1 MGEAFVIAYG
11 SSPYEKGDGHEL
23 LWHLAEAV
31 VACLEQADL
40 TKETIDG
47 LALASFSYP
56 PGNVVTL
63 AEHLGMRLRWAEQG
77 VFGGASSVIAL
88 GHAAEVI
95 RSGRARAVLC
105 LAGDTFTVRS
115 HDAMIDSFTPAIRD
129 YLAPHGFGGANG
141 IFALV
146 QSRHTHLF
154 GTTREQ
160 LGRIA
165 VTQREH
171 ALLNK
176 NALFKVPLTLEEYLD
191 ARPIVDPLRL
201 YDCVMPCSGAECVLV
216 ADEEIA
222 SACGRPLVEVRAMRE
237 LHNAYP
243 HHPSS
248 LPAGYEEFAD
258 ELFDEAGVTRAQI
271 DFVELYDD
279 YPIMVA
285 IQLEEYGFCREGQ
298 SGQFLELTDISISG
312 TLPTNTGGGQLS
324 CGQSGAGGGIIGLV
338 EGVRQLQGEG
348 EARQVRGATTGLVSG
363 FGLVSYGKGLCTA
376 GTILRRAA

>member
-1 MGEAFVIAYG
+1 
-11 SSPYEKGDGHEL
+11 
-23 LWHLAEAV
+23 
-31 VACLEQADL
+31 
-40 TKETIDG
+40 
-47 LALASFSYP
+47 
-56 PGNVVTL
+56 
-63 AEHLGMRLRWAEQG
+63 
-77 VFGGASSVIAL
+77 
-88 GHAAEVI
+88 
-95 RSGRARAVLC
+95 
-105 LAGDTFTVRS
+105 
-115 HDAMIDSFTPAIRD
+115 
-129 YLAPHGFGGANG
+129 
-141 IFALV
+141 
-146 QSRHTHLF
+146 
-154 GTTREQ
+154 
-160 LGRIA
+160 
-165 VTQREH
+165 
-171 ALLNK
+171 
-176 NALFKVPLTLEEYLD
+176 
-191 ARPIVDPLRL
+191 
-201 YDCVMPCSGAECVLV
+201 
-216 ADEEIA
+216 
-222 SACGRPLVEVRAMRE
+222 MRE

-258 ELFDEAGVTRAQI
+258 ELFDEAGVTRGQI

-298 SGQFLELTDISISG
+298 SGEFLELTDISISG